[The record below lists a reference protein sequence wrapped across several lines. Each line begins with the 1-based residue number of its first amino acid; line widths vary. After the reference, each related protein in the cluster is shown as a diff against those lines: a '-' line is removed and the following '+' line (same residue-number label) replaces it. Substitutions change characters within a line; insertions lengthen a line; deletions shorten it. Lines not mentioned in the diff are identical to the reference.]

1 MVAIVGRARILP
13 RKTVAGGGRAMAA
26 RKKRGAKRRPG
37 RGPSKVRRTR
47 RARPRAAPLAAEG
60 PGLAGTLRTWV
71 TEQVEHAAAGALR
84 RVVDAG
90 GAGLASVVP
99 GAARMR
105 RETGA
110 YVRELRELAGLTRA
124 ELARALE
131 LRDVSLLE
139 AVESGA
145 ATVSFELILRL
156 AAILARHDP
165 VPFVSKLARTY
176 NPVLWELL
184 RDWGV
189 GRLPLQLE
197 REREFVNVLRSRD
210 DARSLSDAEFSAL
223 LAFVDASVDLALRFS
238 TPRRPHPTP
247 VRRRKR
253 GRSRVVE

>member
-1 MVAIVGRARILP
+1 VVRA
-13 RKTVAGGGRAMAA
+13 
-26 RKKRGAKRRPG
+26 
-37 RGPSKVRRTR
+37 
-47 RARPRAAPLAAEG
+47 
-60 PGLAGTLRTWV
+60 WV
-71 TEQVEHAAAGALR
+71 TEQVEHAAVGALR

-105 RETGA
+105 RETGG

-139 AVESGA
+139 AVESGT

-176 NPVLWELL
+176 NPMLWDLL

-210 DARSLSDAEFSAL
+210 DARALSDGDFAAVLS
-223 LAFVDASVDLALRFS
+223 FVDAAFEMALRFAGAKGRTRS
-238 TPRRPHPTP
+238 SRRH
-247 VRRRKR
+247 R
-253 GRSRVVE
+253 

>member
-1 MVAIVGRARILP
+1 MVAR
-13 RKTVAGGGRAMAA
+13 RK
-26 RKKRGAKRRPG
+26 RKAKRR
-37 RGPSKVRRTR
+37 RT
-47 RARPRAAPLAAEG
+47 ARPAGALSRKPPAPRAPTGSAAPG
-60 PGLAGTLRTWV
+60 PGLAAALRGWV
-71 TEQVEHAAAGALR
+71 AEQVEHAAAGALR
-84 RVVDAG
+84 RVVDAS

-124 ELARALE
+124 ELARALD
-131 LRDVSLLE
+131 LRDVSILD

-176 NPVLWELL
+176 NPVLWDLL

-210 DARSLSDAEFSAL
+210 DARALSDDDFAAV
-223 LAFVDASVDLALRFS
+223 LAFVDAAFALALQFAESRGH
-238 TPRRPHPTP
+238 PRRRS
-247 VRRRKR
+247 RRRP
-253 GRSRVVE
+253 

>member
-1 MVAIVGRARILP
+1 M
-13 RKTVAGGGRAMAA
+13 
-26 RKKRGAKRRPG
+26 
-37 RGPSKVRRTR
+37 
-47 RARPRAAPLAAEG
+47 
-60 PGLAGTLRTWV
+60 
-71 TEQVEHAAAGALR
+71 TEQVEHAAVGALR

-105 RETGA
+105 RETGG

-139 AVESGA
+139 AVESGT

-165 VPFVSKLARTY
+165 VPFISKLARTY
-176 NPVLWELL
+176 NPMLSDLL

-210 DARSLSDAEFSAL
+210 DARALSDEDFAAV
-223 LAFVDASVDLALRFS
+223 LAFVDAAFEMALRFAGA
-238 TPRRPHPTP
+238 TGRTRPS
-247 VRRRKR
+247 RRRHR
-253 GRSRVVE
+253 

>member
-1 MVAIVGRARILP
+1 
-13 RKTVAGGGRAMAA
+13 MAA
-26 RKKRGAKRRPG
+26 RKKRSARRRRPAPAVESVEASAPLG
-37 RGPSKVRRTR
+37 E
-47 RARPRAAPLAAEG
+47 PRAPSASNGAAS
-60 PGLAGTLRTWV
+60 PGLAAVLRAWV
-71 TEQVEHAAAGALR
+71 AEQVEHAAVGALR

-105 RETGA
+105 RETGG
-110 YVRELRELAGLTRA
+110 YVRELRELAGLTRV

-131 LRDVSLLE
+131 LSDVSLLE
-139 AVESGA
+139 AVESGTS
-145 ATVSFELILRL
+145 TVSFELILRL

-176 NPVLWELL
+176 NPMLWDLL

-210 DARSLSDAEFSAL
+210 DARALSDEDFAAV
-223 LAFVDASVDLALRFS
+223 LAFVDAAFEMALRFAGAS
-238 TPRRPHPTP
+238 GRTRPS
-247 VRRRKR
+247 RRRR
-253 GRSRVVE
+253 R

>member
-1 MVAIVGRARILP
+1 MSTALP
-13 RKTVAGGGRAMAA
+13 AG
-26 RKKRGAKRRPG
+26 
-37 RGPSKVRRTR
+37 
-47 RARPRAAPLAAEG
+47 AAPG
-60 PGLAGTLRTWV
+60 PGLAAVLRAWV
-71 TEQVEHAAAGALR
+71 AAQVEQAAVGALR
-84 RVVDAG
+84 RVVDVG

-124 ELARALE
+124 ELAQALE

-145 ATVSFELILRL
+145 ATLSFELILRL

-176 NPVLWELL
+176 NPMLWDLL

-210 DARSLSDAEFSAL
+210 DARGLSDEDFAAA
-223 LAFVDASVDLALRFS
+223 LAFVDAAFALALRFAGAHGR
-238 TPRRPHPTP
+238 TRAPRR
-247 VRRRKR
+247 RRR
-253 GRSRVVE
+253 

>member
-1 MVAIVGRARILP
+1 
-13 RKTVAGGGRAMAA
+13 MAA
-26 RKKRGAKRRPG
+26 RKKRPRR
-37 RGPSKVRRTR
+37 R
-47 RARPRAAPLAAEG
+47 RAATMAAVEAAQAVEAAAARSVAPAGGSPG
-60 PGLAGTLRTWV
+60 PGLAAVLRAWV
-71 TEQVEHAAAGALR
+71 AEQVEQAAVGALR

-145 ATVSFELILRL
+145 ATLSFELILRL

-176 NPVLWELL
+176 NPMLWDLL

-210 DARSLSDAEFSAL
+210 DARALSDGDFAAV
-223 LAFVDASVDLALRFS
+223 LAFVDAAFALALRFADAHS
-238 TPRRPHPTP
+238 RTRPRR
-247 VRRRKR
+247 RRR
-253 GRSRVVE
+253 

>member
-1 MVAIVGRARILP
+1 MV
-13 RKTVAGGGRAMAA
+13 A
-26 RKKRGAKRRPG
+26 RKKRARR
-37 RGPSKVRRTR
+37 RR
-47 RARPRAAPLAAEG
+47 RAAREPREASPSVEARAGADAAG
-60 PGLAGTLRTWV
+60 PGLASVLRAWV
-71 TEQVEHAAAGALR
+71 AEQVEHAAVGALR

-90 GAGLASVVP
+90 GAGLAAVVP
-99 GAARMR
+99 GAGRMR

-124 ELARALE
+124 ELAGSLE

-139 AVESGA
+139 AVESGT
-145 ATVSFELILRL
+145 ATLSFELILRL

-176 NPVLWELL
+176 NPMLWDLL

-210 DARSLSDAEFSAL
+210 DARALSDDDWAAA
-223 LAFVDASVDLALRFS
+223 LAFVDAAFELALRFAGAHGR
-238 TPRRPHPTP
+238 TRPRR
-247 VRRRKR
+247 RRR
-253 GRSRVVE
+253 